1 MENIIIKPR
10 DKDELDFFLEL
21 AKRLGSK
28 VATIEED
35 ADERLFQAMERNK
48 TTSRVSRKKVI
59 ETLHQILK
67 E

>member
-59 ETLHQILK
+59 DTLHQILK